1 MWQIRVDDLTAPE
14 TLALVREHLAQ
25 MHGQSPAC
33 SVHAL
38 GVDALHAPG
47 VTLYTAWHEG
57 RLGGMAALQ
66 RLDRQNAELKS
77 MRTSVDARGT
87 GLGRILLRHLVE
99 VARADGVEA
108 LWLETG
114 SDAAFAAA
122 RGLYL
127 SEGFAECPPF
137 GSYAPDPLS
146 VFMTRR
152 I

>member
-1 MWQIRVDDLTAPE
+1 MWQIRVDDLTSPE
-14 TLALVREHLAQ
+14 TLALVREHLTQ

-38 GVDALHAPG
+38 GVDALRAPS
-47 VTLYTAWHEG
+47 VTLYTAWRDG
-57 RLGGMAALQ
+57 QLGGMAALQ
-66 RLDRQNAELKS
+66 RLNRQNAELKS
-77 MRTSVDARGT
+77 MRTAADARGT

-99 VARADGVEA
+99 VARADGVAA

-114 SDAAFAAA
+114 SDDAFAAA
-122 RGLYL
+122 RGLYR
-127 SEGFAECPPF
+127 SEGFADCPPF